1 MKQFHFRLEPVL
13 RLRKHARDACRLRLA
28 AAIEHEAV
36 LNAELSRLMSELL
49 TEQRRGA
56 RLGAIDL
63 ATIDDS
69 VRYIDSLELQRYG
82 VEQQQATAS
91 REVKLRQSELAE
103 AERNVRQL
111 EMLREKQ
118 ALRSHT
124 EAESAAARELDEFA
138 IARGSAGGP
147 HFADKSAA

>member
-13 RLRKHARDACRLRLA
+13 RLRKHARGACRLRLA

-36 LNAELSRLMSELL
+36 LNAELSLITSELL

-56 RLGAIDL
+56 RLGTIDL

-69 VRYIDSLELQRYG
+69 VRYIASLESQRYA
-82 VEQQQATAS
+82 VERRQATAA
-91 REVKLRQSELAE
+91 REVELRRSDLAE
-103 AERNVRQL
+103 AERDVRQL

-124 EAESAAARELDEFA
+124 EAEAAAARELDEIA
-138 IARGSAGGP
+138 IARGSARGP
-147 HFADKSAA
+147 HVADKSAA